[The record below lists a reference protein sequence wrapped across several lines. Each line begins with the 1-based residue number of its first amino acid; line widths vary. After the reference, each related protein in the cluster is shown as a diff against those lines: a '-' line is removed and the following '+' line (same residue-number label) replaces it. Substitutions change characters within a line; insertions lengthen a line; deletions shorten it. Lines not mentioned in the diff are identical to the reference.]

1 VRASIYLRTF
11 PPPRRYMDLE
21 TFVDEAHDL
30 EAVVFLALQGGE
42 TEDGTLQAFL
52 EYQEVPYTGARILLS
67 AIK

>member
-1 VRASIYLRTF
+1 
-11 PPPRRYMDLE
+11 MDLE